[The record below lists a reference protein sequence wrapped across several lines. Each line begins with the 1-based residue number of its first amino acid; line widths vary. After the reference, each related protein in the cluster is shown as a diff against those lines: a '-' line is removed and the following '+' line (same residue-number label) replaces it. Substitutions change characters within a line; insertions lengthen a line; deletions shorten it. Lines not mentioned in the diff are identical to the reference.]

1 MTAAAVIRNA
11 RLSAGL
17 TQAEL
22 ARRLGTTQPV
32 VARLESSSSNPTV
45 ETLDRALHAAGHRLT
60 LAAEHQPPPSID
72 ESLIRKHLELTPAQ
86 RLRVLEQVVDEGRT
100 FALAGARARGEAA

>member
-11 RLSAGL
+11 RVAAGL

-32 VARLESSSSNPTV
+32 VARLESASANPTV
-45 ETLDRALHAAGHRLT
+45 ETLDRTLHATGHRLA
-60 LAAEHQPPPSID
+60 LAAEHHPASVD

-86 RLRVLEQVVDEGRT
+86 RLRVLEQIVDEGRK